1 MLLKQNLRVEEISVI
16 IGRGRALLKSI
27 WLKPNF
33 IAFEQMDNA
42 FVQIADFEKVKR
54 TMKINP
60 GYFPVGSSYY
70 PPFHTP
76 EAWERDTANMATAGL
91 NMIRTAE
98 LLASWD
104 YIEPRRGHPEWDW
117 LDRIFEL
124 SARHGIQIVLGTG
137 SCNPPIWMLEHYPD
151 LQRVSREGIIYPT
164 NTVWGWACV
173 NNPGLRNEL
182 ARWITLLLERYSQ
195 NPILYCWQ
203 IDNQI
208 GHHTPF
214 TGAEH
219 SHPRRFGYYCY
230 CDHCARL
237 FRDYVKNKYGDIDTL
252 NHAWS
257 WDPTHHRYY
266 GWHQIQPPRSMPA
279 EWGNGTAWFD
289 FRRFVL
295 DSFTDYIRFQHNL
308 IKAYDNNQITMHNL
322 YDCLRPDLG
331 ARNEPDHWQIGGVT
345 DIIGHDIYP
354 SENNFKKDPPHS
366 SWFLDFGY
374 SVALHNDRTMWIPE
388 LESGPLGGFSAGPN
402 FSTTGLDIKRFNLA
416 CLGHGAKNMLYQGYR
431 DWNCLPLTWGA
442 LVDFHGEPTERYHAA
457 ADVIRVIKQHEDF
470 FLNAL
475 PAPAEVAIYHSHENV
490 IILDGQANEHFLYRA
505 MRGVHTAL
513 WQQGYAINFV
523 PPQFIGTAGANYKV
537 IFLPFLMYLPQPVAD
552 KLTAYVAQGGTVVG
566 FAKLG
571 HVDEKG
577 WTWNDRPGAG
587 LTELFGVHE
596 TNIEVFEDDATALTL
611 KVDPASPLFAGIE
624 ARTIQGY
631 WHRQSL
637 SLAGDVDVLARF
649 TGGEPAIVRRK
660 FGQGQAILMATHLD
674 IAVWEHRDP
683 AAIQVFANLMRDCG
697 VSHPVISSGKNQAY
711 IDNHIDAH
719 LLELGEQRAV
729 IVNNEGVVDIDVTV
743 SISAAQNATT
753 ATELFS
759 KDSLPLIQNNGAQ
772 FSLHLGP
779 TDGAIVMVQ

>member
-1 MLLKQNLRVEEISVI
+1 
-16 IGRGRALLKSI
+16 
-27 WLKPNF
+27 
-33 IAFEQMDNA
+33 
-42 FVQIADFEKVKR
+42 
-54 TMKINP
+54 MKIRMD
-60 GYFPVGSSYY
+60 YFPVGSSYY

-76 EAWERDTANMATAGL
+76 DEWERDTANMAKAGL

-104 YIEPRRGHPEWDW
+104 YIEPQRNQPEWDW

-124 SARHGIQIVLGTG
+124 AAQHNIQIVLGTG
-137 SCNPPIWMLEHYPD
+137 SCNPPIWLLEQYPD
-151 LQRVSREGIIYPT
+151 LQRISREGVVYPT

-182 ARWITLLLERYSQ
+182 FRWITLLLERYSSSSV
-195 NPILYCWQ
+195 LYCWQ

-208 GHHTPF
+208 GHNTPF

-219 SHPRRFGYYCY
+219 AHPRRFGYYCY

-289 FRRFVL
+289 FRRFML
-295 DSFTDYIRFQHNL
+295 DSFTDYIQIQHDL
-308 IKAYDNNQITMHNL
+308 IKSFDANQITMHNL
-322 YDCLRPDLG
+322 YDCLRPDMG
-331 ARNEPDHWQIGGVT
+331 ARNEPDHWQIGGIT

-374 SVALHNDRTMWIPE
+374 SVAWHNNRTMWIPE

-457 ADVIRVIKQHEDF
+457 AEVIQVIKQHQGF
-470 FLNAL
+470 FLDSL
-475 PAPAEVAIYHSHENV
+475 PVPAQVAIYHSHENV

-513 WQQGYAINFV
+513 WYKGYAINFV
-523 PPQFIGTAGANYKV
+523 APQFIGNNTAPYKA
-537 IFLPFLMYLPQPVAD
+537 IFLPFLMYLPQSTAD
-552 KLTAYVAQGGTVVG
+552 QLTDYVAGGGTVIA

-577 WTWNDRPGAG
+577 WVWNDRPGAG
-587 LTELFGVHE
+587 LTALFGVRE
-596 TNIEVFEDDATALTL
+596 TNIEVFNEPDELDTL
-611 KVDPASPLFAGIE
+611 DIQVDRDSPLFAGIQ
-624 ARTIQGY
+624 ADVIRGY
-631 WHRQSL
+631 WHRQT
-637 SLAGDVDVLARF
+637 LALTDEVEVLACF
-649 TGGEPAIVRRK
+649 TDGTPAIVRRNH
-660 FGQGQAILMATHLD
+660 GPGQAILMTTHLD
-674 IAVWEHRDP
+674 IAVWEYKDP
-683 AAIQVFANLMRDCG
+683 AAIQLFANLMTLCG
-697 VSHPVISSGKNQAY
+697 ITPPLKLTGPDQSY
-711 IDNHIDAH
+711 IEQHIDAH
-719 LLELGEQRAV
+719 LLEHQDQCAV
-729 IVNNEGVVDIDVTV
+729 VINNEGVQEIEVMVT
-743 SISAAQNATT
+743 IPAATKATT

-759 KDSLPLIQNNGAQ
+759 KQVLLFSQENGVQ
-772 FSLHLGP
+772 FSLKLAP
-779 TDGAIVMVQ
+779 TDGAIVVVT